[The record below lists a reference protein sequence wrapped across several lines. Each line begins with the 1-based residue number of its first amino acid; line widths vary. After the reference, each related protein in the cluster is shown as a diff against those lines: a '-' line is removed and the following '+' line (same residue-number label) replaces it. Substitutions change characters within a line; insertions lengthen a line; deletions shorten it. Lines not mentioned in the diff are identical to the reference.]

1 MDSKV
6 RRFFRNYRRDVL
18 LNTIFASG
26 LFPKPL
32 RWRALRASGMGVSKS
47 SIASSVFFGSTRVSI
62 GEETYVSYG
71 CFFDSLAPIS
81 IGRRCSVGM
90 RVSFVTSDH
99 EVGIP
104 PMPRAAGEGRR
115 PIVVG
120 DYCWIGAGAIILP
133 GVVVG
138 EGCIISAG
146 AVVIRDCEPNGL
158 YAGVPAI
165 RKRDLPTSM

>member
-1 MDSKV
+1 
-6 RRFFRNYRRDVL
+6 
-18 LNTIFASG
+18 
-26 LFPKPL
+26 
-32 RWRALRASGMGVSKS
+32 
-47 SIASSVFFGSTRVSI
+47 
-62 GEETYVSYG
+62 
-71 CFFDSLAPIS
+71 
-81 IGRRCSVGM
+81 
-90 RVSFVTSDH
+90 
-99 EVGIP
+99 
-104 PMPRAAGEGRR
+104 MPRAAGEGRR